1 MRKIVLS
8 AILFL
13 SVIFLAAQNK
23 QTELLR
29 QQLKEHLQE
38 DTARVNLLNRLSSAD
53 GVSPD
58 DREKLAKEAL
68 ALAEKIG
75 YEVGQG
81 YAILNLGGASN
92 IKGNV
97 QEGIR
102 LINRGDSMA
111 KKLGDVDLEITA
123 LLRKSGT
130 RISQNATEALGYA
143 LQAEELAAKSG
154 NKLLLSAA
162 LRTIGNTYQNS
173 LSDYSRGMEYI
184 MKSIPVSEEANCLTC
199 LALSWTSLA
208 GLYNVIGDQEKALLY
223 YQKAFDA
230 NKELGNTNL
239 AYNLLN
245 NIGERYRLTG
255 RYPEAIKAYKE
266 SLLGLKDPYRIG
278 LTESNLADVYVRT
291 DSLPDAFYYGFSA
304 LKIAKEIE
312 DKEGETWIDGILSR
326 AYLKNKMAD
335 SAIYY
340 GNYGLNLAKETG
352 TIEFMRDNAE
362 ALSNAYAFKNDF
374 RNAYNYRNLFTAYRD
389 SMINAEVSNK
399 STVLAYNYDLEKKQA
414 EITSLSQ
421 QKKLQQNFLI
431 SVLAVLLIIII
442 GSIALMRN
450 NRQKRLALAELKQT
464 QTQLV
469 QSEKMASLGELTAG
483 IAHEI
488 QNPLNFVNNF
498 SDVNTELLK
507 ELSDEIEK
515 GNISEVKNLAADLT
529 ENSRKINQHGKRADA
544 IVKGM
549 LQHSRTDAGHK
560 ELTDINAYADE
571 YLRLAF
577 HGMRAKDKSFNA
589 AIQTDFDK
597 TIGKINIVPQDIG
610 RVLLNLYNN
619 AFYAVNEKKKSSE
632 GGFEPAVIVSTKKA
646 GNKAEIKVKD
656 NGYGIPQNKIDKIF
670 QPFFTTKPA
679 GAGTGLGLSLSYDI
693 IKAHGGEI
701 QAGNTENGGAVFT
714 ILLPL

>member
-1 MRKIVLS
+1 M
-8 AILFL
+8 
-13 SVIFLAAQNK
+13 
-23 QTELLR
+23 R
-29 QQLKEHLQE
+29 QQLKDHPQE
-38 DTARVNLLNRLSSAD
+38 DTARVNLLNRLSTAD

-58 DREKLAKEAL
+58 DREKFAREAM
-68 ALAEKIG
+68 ALAEKTSDEEG
-75 YEVGQG
+75 RC
-81 YAILNLGGASN
+81 YAILNLGGALL
-92 IKGNV
+92 IKGNI
-97 QEGIR
+97 QEGNS
-102 LINRGDSMA
+102 LIHRGDSIA
-111 KKLGDVDLEITA
+111 KKLGDVSLQISA
-123 LLRKSGT
+123 LLRKSNSRT
-130 RISQNATEALGYA
+130 SQNATEAVGYA
-143 LQAEELAAKSG
+143 LQAEELAEKSG
-154 NKLLLSAA
+154 NKLRLS
-162 LRTIGNTYQNS
+162 RTQQVIGGIYQNS
-173 LSDYSRGMEYI
+173 LSDYSRAMEYT
-184 MKSIPVSEEANCLTC
+184 MKSITSGEEADCLEC
-199 LALSWTSLA
+199 LANSWTALA
-208 GLYNVIGDQEKALLY
+208 ALYNMIGDQEKALFY

-230 NKELGNTNL
+230 NKELGNTAL
-239 AYNLLN
+239 TYNLLN

-266 SLLGLKDPYRIG
+266 SLPGLKDPYRIG

-291 DSLPDAFYYGFSA
+291 DSLRNAFYYGFSA

-326 AYLKNKMAD
+326 GYLKNKMPD

-340 GNYGLNLAKETG
+340 GNYGLNLAKQTG

-362 ALSNAYAFKNDF
+362 ALAHAYEFKNDF
-374 RNAYNYRNLFTAYRD
+374 KNAHNYYKLFINYRD

-399 STVLAYNYDLEKKQA
+399 STVLAYNYDLDKKQA
-414 EITSLSQ
+414 QITALNQ

-431 SVLAVLLIIII
+431 SLLAVLLLIII

-507 ELSDEIEK
+507 EMSDEIDK
-515 GNISEVKNLAADLT
+515 GNFGEVKNLAADLL

-589 AIQTDFDK
+589 ALHTEFDK
-597 TIGKINIVPQDIG
+597 SVGKINIVPQDIG

-619 AFYAVNEKKKSSE
+619 AFYAVNEKKKSHGE
-632 GGFEPAVIVSTKKA
+632 GYEPAVAVSTKKT
-646 GNKAEIKVKD
+646 GNKIEIKVKD
-656 NGYGIPQNKIDKIF
+656 NGNGIPQNIVDKIF

-679 GAGTGLGLSLSYDI
+679 GSGTGLGLSLSYDI
-693 IKAHGGEI
+693 IKAHGGELKVETRE
-701 QAGNTENGGAVFT
+701 GEKTGFT
-714 ILLPL
+714 IVLPA